1 MYEFIRGKLVVS
13 SPLKAI
19 LDVNGVGYSI
29 SVGLNTYS
37 HLPQIGGEVLLY
49 ISFVVREDAHTL
61 YGFLTLAERE
71 FFEKLTQISGIG
83 PKTASALLG
92 HLDLVDLQMAILHG
106 NVALISKSPG
116 IGKKTAERLVVEMR
130 DKVKQDKT
138 MPVGSLEPGQ
148 ARGVIGDAISALI
161 NLGYHPVE
169 AQKAVKKISEDLPKD
184 PDLGRLITAALKVL

>member
-19 LDVNGVGYSI
+19 VDVNGIGYSI
-29 SVGLNTYS
+29 AVGLNTYS
-37 HLPQIGGEVLLY
+37 HLPQVGGEVLLY

-116 IGKKTAERLVVEMR
+116 IGKKTAERLIVEMR
-130 DKVKQDKT
+130 DKIKQDKT
-138 MPVGSLEPGQ
+138 VQVSSLEPGQ
-148 ARGVIGDAISALI
+148 VRGVVGDAISALI
-161 NLGYHPVE
+161 NLGYHPIE
-169 AQKAVKKISEDLPKD
+169 AQKAVKKISEGLPKD